1 MKILMIPMMVISINA
16 TCFGEASTASI
27 IIKSVIKSVGSAGT
41 KMIKST
47 QGNKDYQDISIKN
60 DVKNDK
66 VVTCNTTKNSIKFFR
81 KNIKVKK
88 IKVKNSVKNSKT
100 ANVNTTNG
108 IDF

>member
-1 MKILMIPMMVISINA
+1 MKILMIPMMVIGINA

-27 IIKSVIKSVGSAGT
+27 IKSVGSAGT

-47 QGNKDYQDISIKN
+47 QGNKDYKDVSIKN

-66 VVTCNTTKNSIKFFR
+66 VLNYNTVNGIKFSG
-81 KNIKVKK
+81 KNVKARK

-100 ANVNTTNG
+100 ANINSVNGVN
-108 IDF
+108 F